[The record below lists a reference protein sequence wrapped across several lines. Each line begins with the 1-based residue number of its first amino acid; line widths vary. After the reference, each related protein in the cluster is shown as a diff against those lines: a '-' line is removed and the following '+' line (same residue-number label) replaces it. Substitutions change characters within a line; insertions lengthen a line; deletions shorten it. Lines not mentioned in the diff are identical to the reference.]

1 MYAILNVFFIKTLF
15 LFYIV
20 PTILNYI
27 QYFVLKIVPLS
38 TSNIE
43 YSFSFLG
50 IIIVYIKKGI
60 DKT

>member
-27 QYFVLKIVPLS
+27 QYFVLKIVPFS
-38 TSNIE
+38 TSNTE
-43 YSFSFLG
+43 YLFSFLG